1 MTRGAGDDLEVVL
14 NGRTSDGT
22 WVFPKGTP
30 DAGAKAKK
38 AGSRTDGTSL
48 SSAAQELLK
57 ARRAVQ
63 DAPDV
68 RADLVAELRRQVQAG
83 TYRADA
89 GAIARRLLPALD
101 LDA

>member
-1 MTRGAGDDLEVVL
+1 MRINDYRAAQIAQTYGPQGSSE
-14 NGRTSDGT
+14 S
-22 WVFPKGTP
+22 
-30 DAGAKAKK
+30 GAKAKK
-38 AGSRTDGTSL
+38 AGGRTDGTTL

-83 TYRADA
+83 TYKVDA
-89 GAIARRLLPALD
+89 REIARRLLPTLD

>member
-1 MTRGAGDDLEVVL
+1 MRINDYRAGQIAQTYGPQGTAESGA
-14 NGRTSDGT
+14 R
-22 WVFPKGTP
+22 
-30 DAGAKAKK
+30 AKK
-38 AGSRTDGTSL
+38 AGARTDGTSL

-83 TYRADA
+83 TYKVDA
-89 GAIARRLLPALD
+89 REIARRLLPTLD

>member
-1 MTRGAGDDLEVVL
+1 MRINDYRAAQIAQTYG
-14 NGRTSDGT
+14 
-22 WVFPKGTP
+22 PQGTP
-30 DAGAKAKK
+30 DPGAKAKK

-68 RADLVAELRRQVQAG
+68 PTDLVVELRRQIQAG
-83 TYRADA
+83 TYQVDA
-89 GAIARRLLPALD
+89 RAIARKLLPALD
-101 LDA
+101 LEA

>member
-1 MTRGAGDDLEVVL
+1 MRINDYRAAQIAQTYG
-14 NGRTSDGT
+14 
-22 WVFPKGTP
+22 PQGTP
-30 DAGAKAKK
+30 DASSKAKK
-38 AGSRTDGTSL
+38 AGSRTDGASL

-68 RADLVAELRRQVQAG
+68 RSDLVAELRRQIQAG
-83 TYRADA
+83 TYRVDDR
-89 GAIARRLLPALD
+89 AIARRLLPSLD

>member
-1 MTRGAGDDLEVVL
+1 MRINDYRAAQIGQTYG
-14 NGRTSDGT
+14 
-22 WVFPKGTP
+22 PQGTP
-30 DAGAKAKK
+30 DSGARAKK
-38 AGSRTDGTSL
+38 AGSRTDGTTL

-68 RADLVAELRRQVQAG
+68 RADLVAELRRQIQAG
-83 TYRADA
+83 TYQVDA
-89 GAIARRLLPALD
+89 RAIARKLLPALD

>member
-1 MTRGAGDDLEVVL
+1 MRINDYRAAQIAQTYG
-14 NGRTSDGT
+14 
-22 WVFPKGTP
+22 PQGTP
-30 DAGAKAKK
+30 DASGKAKK
-38 AGSRTDGTSL
+38 AGSRTDGASL

-68 RADLVAELRRQVQAG
+68 RSDLVAELRRQIQAG
-83 TYRADA
+83 TYRVDDR
-89 GAIARRLLPALD
+89 AIARRLLPSLD

>member
-1 MTRGAGDDLEVVL
+1 MRINDYRAAQIAQTYGPQGS
-14 NGRTSDGT
+14 SDS
-22 WVFPKGTP
+22 
-30 DAGAKAKK
+30 GAKAKK
-38 AGSRTDGTSL
+38 AGARSDGTTL
-48 SSAAQELLK
+48 SSAAQELLR

-83 TYRADA
+83 TYKVDSREL
-89 GAIARRLLPALD
+89 ARRLLPALD

>member
-1 MTRGAGDDLEVVL
+1 MRINDYRASQIAQTYG
-14 NGRTSDGT
+14 
-22 WVFPKGTP
+22 PQGTP
-30 DAGAKAKK
+30 DPGAKAKK
-38 AGSRTDGTSL
+38 AGARTDGTSL

-68 RADLVAELRRQVQAG
+68 RSDLVAELRRQIQAG
-83 TYRADA
+83 TYQVDA
-89 GAIARRLLPALD
+89 RAIARKLLPALD

>member
-1 MTRGAGDDLEVVL
+1 MRINDYRAAQIGQTYGPQGSSE
-14 NGRTSDGT
+14 S
-22 WVFPKGTP
+22 
-30 DAGAKAKK
+30 GAKAKK
-38 AGSRTDGTSL
+38 AGARTDGTTL

-68 RADLVAELRRQVQAG
+68 RANLVDELRRQVQAG
-83 TYRADA
+83 TYEVDA
-89 GAIARRLLPALD
+89 HEIARRILPALD

>member
-1 MTRGAGDDLEVVL
+1 MRINDYRAAQIAQTYGPQGAA
-14 NGRTSDGT
+14 
-22 WVFPKGTP
+22 
-30 DAGAKAKK
+30 DAGSKAKK
-38 AGSRTDGTSL
+38 TGSRTDGASL

-83 TYRADA
+83 TYQVDA
-89 GAIARRLLPALD
+89 RAIARKLLPALD
-101 LDA
+101 LDG

>member
-1 MTRGAGDDLEVVL
+1 MRINDYRAAQIAQTYG
-14 NGRTSDGT
+14 
-22 WVFPKGTP
+22 PQGTP

-38 AGSRTDGTSL
+38 AGGRADGTSL
-48 SSAAQELLK
+48 STAAQELLK

-68 RADLVAELRRQVQAG
+68 RTDLVAELRRQVQAG
-83 TYRADA
+83 TYQVDA
-89 GAIARRLLPALD
+89 RAIARRLLTGLD

>member
-1 MTRGAGDDLEVVL
+1 MRINDYRAAQIAQTYGPQ
-14 NGRTSDGT
+14 GT
-22 WVFPKGTP
+22 
-30 DAGAKAKK
+30 AESGAKAKK
-38 AGSRTDGTSL
+38 AGGRADGTSL

-63 DAPDV
+63 EAPDV

-83 TYRADA
+83 TYKVDA
-89 GAIARRLLPALD
+89 REIARRLLPTLD

>member
-1 MTRGAGDDLEVVL
+1 MRINDYRAAQIAQTYGPQ
-14 NGRTSDGT
+14 GT
-22 WVFPKGTP
+22 
-30 DAGAKAKK
+30 AESGAKAKK
-38 AGSRTDGTSL
+38 AGARAVGMGDGTSL

-83 TYRADA
+83 TYKVDA
-89 GAIARRLLPALD
+89 REIARRLLPTLD